1 MPELRAFALHVLLPF
16 LCSVLMPLNPCQWPS
31 ELGAV
36 GRRPIENSQAS
47 VGCVLQTIG
56 LPLRSLSLSGSNLY
70 HQLNVFGADEDDE
83 RAASGEGPLP
93 RAGCPQRKAGSVQ
106 GKCKQGHAPA
116 IPSLRFHGFLLI
128 LQPVEPAPNP
138 AASRVGGVSQR
149 SRLVYVCARAFV
161 YVRMCA
167 CMRVYACARW

>member
-1 MPELRAFALHVLLPF
+1 MKTAKLRWVAVCRRSDY
-16 LCSVLMPLNPCQWPS
+16 LC
-31 ELGAV
+31 E
-36 GRRPIENSQAS
+36 
-47 VGCVLQTIG
+47 
-56 LPLRSLSLSGSNLY
+56 SLSLSGSNLY

-149 SRLVYVCARAFV
+149 SRVEVGESDVDLATRPLVLRVGSFRGQQSRWSGLRFCLFV
-161 YVRMCA
+161 IEDRGDQLEKSSFRGKKENYDR
-167 CMRVYACARW
+167 